1 MPTVNIHTS
10 QLKLFT
16 LTGIA
21 GGWHQAKAHKGKAK
35 MLRDYSSHSILV
47 LIMR

>member
-1 MPTVNIHTS
+1 MDVTNQLKDIHPSDMPTVNFHTS

-21 GGWHQAKAHKGKAK
+21 GG
-35 MLRDYSSHSILV
+35 
-47 LIMR
+47 